1 MTNPTAPVPRIAVLG
16 AGAVGCYFGGM
27 LARAGAAVT
36 LIARAQHV
44 AAVNEDGLLLDTL
57 QFREHVRMP
66 ASEHPHAVAGHD
78 VVLVCVKSGDTEG
91 AALAMQPHLD
101 PDAIVC
107 SLQNGVDNA
116 DRIAAV
122 IGRGALAAVVYVGAH
137 MAGPGHVRHTGRG
150 DLVIGA
156 LDAAQRERAA
166 RVAKNFTDAAVPCT
180 VAADIRV
187 ELWTKLVL
195 NCAYNAMSA
204 LTQLQYGPMLDAAH
218 GRALMTEIVGEA
230 HAVARAA
237 GVALGEAAAL
247 DRVLALAAAMPLQRS
262 STAQD
267 IERGRRTEID
277 ALNGYLVRQADA
289 LGVPVPVNR
298 TLHALVKL
306 RERSLGVA
314 R

>member
-1 MTNPTAPVPRIAVLG
+1 MAKPTAPLPRIAVLG

-36 LIARAQHV
+36 LVARAQHV
-44 AAVNEDGLLLDTL
+44 AAVNERGLFLDTL
-57 QFREHVRMP
+57 QFREHVRVV
-66 ASEHPHAVAGHD
+66 ASEDAHAVAGHD
-78 VVLVCVKSGDTEG
+78 FVLVCVKSGDTDE
-91 AALAMQPHLD
+91 ATRAMQPHLD
-101 PDAIVC
+101 RDAVVV

-116 DRIAAV
+116 ERIGAI
-122 IGRGALAAVVYVGAH
+122 IGRDVLAAVVYVGAH

-150 DLVIGA
+150 DLVIGGPNPSQA
-156 LDAAQRERAA
+156 ERASRLTKILA
-166 RVAKNFTDAAVPCT
+166 DAEVPCIL
-180 VAADIRV
+180 AADIRG

-204 LTQLQYGPMLDAAH
+204 LTQLQYGPMLDAPH
-218 GRALMTEIVGEA
+218 GRALMAEIVREA

-237 GVALGEAAAL
+237 GVALGEAARL

-277 ALNGYLVRQADA
+277 ALNGYLVSRAEA

-298 TLHALVKL
+298 TLHALVSL
-306 RERSLGVA
+306 RERSTGVE